1 MHTIHLIDYGQ
12 PLKARADGLIVG
24 RIECSFGGRG
34 YISCRVLTDDTHE
47 TEVWAKA
54 SAHYYPPNDAHIQ
67 YNSLT
72 MPVCKGQRFVVD
84 YEETAKSIVTIFEFV
99 MFPRNWIP
107 FEEKSK

>member
-34 YISCRVLTDDTHE
+34 YISCRVLADDTHE

-72 MPVCKGQRFVVD
+72 MPVCKHQQ
-84 YEETAKSIVTIFEFV
+84 YEVNAVETVKSISTRFEFV
-99 MFPRNWIP
+99 DFPCP
-107 FEEKSK
+107 EEERVAR